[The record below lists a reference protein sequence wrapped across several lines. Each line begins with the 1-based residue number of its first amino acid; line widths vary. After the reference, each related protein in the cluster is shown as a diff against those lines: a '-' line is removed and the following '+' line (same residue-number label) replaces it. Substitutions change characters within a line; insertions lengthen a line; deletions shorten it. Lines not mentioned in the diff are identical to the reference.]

1 MAEPTTVR
9 PITMSEKYIV
19 ATGVPVDEYLATY
32 AEDHHEWVQG
42 VVLMMTPVTLRH
54 EELVTYLRQMFSA
67 YLVLNPT
74 GRVLGEPFVMRLDVV
89 NAIREPDLQV
99 ILGDNL
105 DNLTNTA
112 MVGPADLCI
121 EVVSPESTARDY
133 GEKFEEYEKA
143 GVREYWIIDPQRKE
157 CRFHRLGEHQLYI
170 SHFPDDDGVYTTP
183 LLPRLRLHI
192 PMLWQDELPDFFA
205 VGTAVKIMFGS
216 DV

>member
-1 MAEPTTVR
+1 MVDS
-9 PITMSEKYIV
+9 ITIRAITIPEKYVV
-19 ATGVPVDEYLATY
+19 ATGVSVDEYLATY

-42 VVLMMTPVTLRH
+42 VVLMMTPVTLKH

-67 YLVLNPT
+67 YFVLNPT

-105 DNLTNTA
+105 DNLTDTA

-121 EVVSPESTARDY
+121 EIVSPESTARDY
-133 GEKFEEYEKA
+133 GAKFEEYEKA

-157 CRFHRLGEHQLYI
+157 CRFHRLGERQLYI
-170 SHFPDDDGVYTTP
+170 SYFPDDDGVYTTP
-183 LLPRLRLHI
+183 LLPCLRLHV
-192 PMLWQDELPDFFA
+192 PTLWQDDLPDFFA
-205 VGTAVKIMFGS
+205 VGAAVKTMFGS
-216 DV
+216 DA